1 LAQTLRALSNPRSR
15 RARWTLGLSA
25 LCAVAAPL
33 AWAAAPAQ
41 AITENFA
48 YTGGEQM
55 FVVPTGVYEVQV
67 LAIGGQGG
75 ESNGPAGGE
84 AAEVKGA
91 MDVTPGQ
98 TLYVEVGGKGQTGA
112 EGGAGGFNGGAGG
125 GGGGGGASDIRTVPR
140 STSLTV
146 EDTRLLVAA
155 GGGGGGSSSEEPGGA
170 GGAAG
175 SPGGTSNYLGGGA
188 GTESEGGAGA
198 SGCEASGTGG
208 NGELGAGG
216 AGGNSFVFTGPGGG
230 GGGGFYGGGGGGGA
244 CAVGSSG
251 GGGGSSLVPPL
262 ALLTL
267 SSAAPKIEISYHPP
281 PSVEIVFP
289 AEGGTYSRNQIVS
302 ANYSCLP
309 GEGATLKSCVGPVA
323 NGAPLNTSTA
333 GEHTFTVNGEDT
345 DKGKASK
352 GVTYTVYPPPAV
364 EVGSPAE
371 GATYTQ
377 GQTVTAAYVCLPA
390 EGLGLE
396 SCAGPV
402 ASGAAIDTAT
412 PGPHNF
418 TVEAEDSIGG
428 ATSRKIGYTVAAPPG
443 PAPPG
448 PAPASA
454 ADTTLG
460 SHPKTTIKTKKNKV
474 KVKFSFSSDV
484 TGATFMC
491 MLDKGAFAP
500 CTSPKSY
507 SVKKGKHT
515 FSVEAVGPG
524 GTDASPATFSF
535 KVKKKK

>member
-1 LAQTLRALSNPRSR
+1 M
-15 RARWTLGLSA
+15 LGLSA

-55 FVVPTGVYEVQV
+55 FVVPTGVYQVQV

-84 AAEVKGA
+84 SAEVKGPV
-91 MDVTPGQ
+91 DVTPGQ
-98 TLYVEVGGKGQTGA
+98 TLYVEVGGNGQTGT
-112 EGGAGGFNGGAGG
+112 EGAGGFNGGAAG

-146 EDTRLLVAA
+146 EDTRLLVAG

-175 SPGGTSNYLGGGA
+175 SPGGNSNYFGGGA

-198 SGCEASGTGG
+198 FGCEVSGTGG
-208 NGELGAGG
+208 NGELGTGG
-216 AGGNSFVFTGPGGG
+216 AGGNSLVLTGPGGG

-251 GGGGSSLVPPL
+251 GGGGSSLVPAAGLL
-262 ALLTL
+262 ALTA
-267 SSAAPKIEISYHPP
+267 AAPKIQIIYNPL
-281 PSVEIVFP
+281 PSITITAPVD
-289 AEGGTYSRNQIVS
+289 EGEYTQGQAVN

-309 GEGATLKSCVGPVA
+309 GEGTSLNTCTGPVA
-323 NGAPLNTSTA
+323 NGALLNTSTA

-377 GQTVTAAYVCLPA
+377 GQTVTAAYVCLAA

-428 ATSRKIGYTVAAPPG
+428 LTSRKVGYTVATLPG

-460 SHPKTTIKTKKNKV
+460 SHPKTTIKTKKKTA

-484 TGATFMC
+484 PGATFLC
-491 MLDKGAFAP
+491 KLDKGAFSP

-524 GTDASPATFSF
+524 GTDTSPATFSF
-535 KVKKKK
+535 KVKKKKK